1 MGMEEYST
9 ISSFIN
15 EKKGIFSTL
24 YPYQL
29 ALNYSNIYLSNDK
42 RSDKFWLIMQITLKL
57 LTEFLTTE
65 KRIRLFSLKFKHFLF
80 FQIILN
86 LIYTTT
92 HLFKNG
98 THLHPVVEIN
108 PGPKS

>member
-42 RSDKFWLIMQITLKL
+42 RSDKFD
-57 LTEFLTTE
+57 
-65 KRIRLFSLKFKHFLF
+65 
-80 FQIILN
+80 
-86 LIYTTT
+86 
-92 HLFKNG
+92 
-98 THLHPVVEIN
+98 
-108 PGPKS
+108 